1 MDIILKKMNQFG
13 FSSRPIW
20 RLLNKLPMYKDY
32 SRSDLT
38 NAINHEKNIIN
49 LPSGSY
55 HFNLNSERYYEK

>member
-1 MDIILKKMNQFG
+1 MNQFG
-13 FSSRPIW
+13 FIYRPIW

-38 NAINHEKNIIN
+38 NAINHEKYIIS
-49 LPSGSY
+49 LASGPY